1 MSNIEPIDGRNARRA
16 GSRAKLLKAGLR
28 LIEKGDF
35 RFSLQDVADRAQM
48 HRRSI
53 HDIFGDFDG
62 YLHELVDEYEASIR
76 AAKCWRHVDPRRRH
90 PSRRR
95 RARSAT
101 GRASTAP

>member
-76 AAKCWRHVDPRRRH
+76 AAVNEAAKTQ
-90 PSRRR
+90 SL
-95 RARSAT
+95 ARLVMFGKAK
-101 GRASTAP
+101 